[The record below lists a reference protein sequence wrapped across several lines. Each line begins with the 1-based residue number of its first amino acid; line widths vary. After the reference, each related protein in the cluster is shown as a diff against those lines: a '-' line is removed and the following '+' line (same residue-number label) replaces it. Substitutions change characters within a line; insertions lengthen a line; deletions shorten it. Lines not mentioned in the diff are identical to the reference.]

1 MKARGGP
8 NRVIGPVP
16 ILFVGVGP
24 CAERALAEFSSAV
37 KGLTV
42 PVRGPFGLV
51 LVDSFGEELFTCDWP
66 WISEFK
72 LPESPLIRERSE
84 FIGDDD
90 GKLTASLSTLVRRL
104 RSAEPGADP
113 ASSGRIR
120 MSSYVVID
128 LSVSGAVASAVR
140 LMQVLRRI
148 DPAHDV
154 TVLALTARTAVSGSA
169 SDSKWFDAWKQL
181 VARLQDTAFAH
192 RIYLLDGCDADKV
205 WFERPEQLHR
215 LAAQFLLYHGLICR
229 GPLRQNERARTGA
242 KESLLNVC
250 GSFGC
255 RTLLPDLSVVAERV
269 AERVA
274 REDLADLYGRTVP
287 AGWLESV
294 DEQAKS
300 LVDKIAI
307 VCEKAHEAKPTSSGE
322 RRGRTDGYAPGS
334 ADVSEAVAKTVKQVC
349 SREPLVSLCH
359 FFKCLQPRLG
369 RLLNRQRLWER
380 SRTRQ
385 LVAELIRQ
393 QDDATYEPM
402 RTWLSDPQTQWAD
415 RFTPK
420 QHELPRVAVSR
431 PAGMTGCLAG
441 CVLLVLGL
449 IGVGAGLLWE
459 DKLFLIGGGLLAVAT
474 SALVTFPTGWALY
487 PRNRVR
493 EGQDISRSVP
503 PVSYRKRAPA
513 WVLGTAGGLIV
524 AGLAAVTWPLWPA
537 AWSTVTIVWAVVAA
551 GLAGVGVG
559 FIVRGP
565 TESHRDKIGDDE
577 APGHVSPPVW
587 RFRGAGL
594 LCVALAWVVFGLR
607 ASWPEADTVAQWG
620 LALMGLL
627 MVGAGAGLASLPR
640 TGRVRLIDR
649 VAKMPQPLTGGIAR
663 PVGENDLDR
672 TIAAMVAWIDHL
684 ALEPD
689 QCLQRSGA
697 KDASTHRETLFDFL
711 AADWDRQ
718 LAEAFRREL
727 KARSDKP
734 LKALAGESVLW
745 AECVTKELQD
755 ARTVCPDLAFL
766 FALQVVKAW
775 VESHTPAK
783 LLSFLHADMPRFG
796 RLIDRLASP
805 HWPATRGEPDT
816 TTHIIAVGKSL
827 WDMVSPL
834 AEVEGAPALVQ
845 LDWDSHAE
853 AVLALH
859 VVQGLG
865 QGWRGFPGMPG
876 QLHER
881 HPATSV
887 DSDNTGGS
895 ESHSG
900 VPRSR

>member
-1 MKARGGP
+1 M
-8 NRVIGPVP
+8 IGPVP

-24 CAERALAEFSSAV
+24 CAEKALAEFSSAV

-90 GKLTASLSTLVRRL
+90 GKLTASLSSLARRL

-120 MSSYVVID
+120 MSSYVVVD

-154 TVLALTARTAVSGSA
+154 TVLGLTARTAVTGSA
-169 SDSKWFDAWKQL
+169 SDSEWFGAWKQL
-181 VARLQDTAFAH
+181 LARLQDTSFAQ

-205 WFERPEQLHR
+205 WFERPEQLHH
-215 LAAQFLLYHGLICR
+215 LAAQFLLYHGLLCR

-255 RTLLPDLSVVAERV
+255 RAIVPDLSVVAERV
-269 AERVA
+269 AEQVA

-307 VCEKAHEAKPTSSGE
+307 VCEKAHEAKPASSGE
-322 RRGRTDGYAPGS
+322 RRGRAGGYIPGS
-334 ADVSEAVAKTVKQVC
+334 ADVSEAVAKTIKQVC

-369 RLLNRQRLWER
+369 RLLNTQRLRER

-385 LVAELIRQ
+385 LVAELIQQ
-393 QDDATYEPM
+393 QDAATYEPM
-402 RTWLSDPQTQWAD
+402 RIWLSDTKTQWVD

-420 QHELPRVAVSR
+420 QHEPPRVAVSR
-431 PAGMTGCLAG
+431 PAGMAGYTAG
-441 CVLLVLGL
+441 CVFLVLGL
-449 IGVGAGLLWE
+449 IGIGAGLLAG
-459 DKLFLIGGGLLAVAT
+459 DRLFAIGGGLLVVAA
-474 SALVTFPTGWALY
+474 SALMTFPTGWALY

-493 EGQDISRSVP
+493 EGQDVSKSVP
-503 PVSYRKRAPA
+503 PVSYRKRAPGWA
-513 WVLGTAGGLIV
+513 LGTAGGLIV
-524 AGLAAVTWPLWPA
+524 VGLAAVTWPLWPE
-537 AWSTVTIVWAVVAA
+537 AWSAVTVVWAIVLAVIA
-551 GLAGVGVG
+551 GTGAG
-559 FIVRGP
+559 FIVRCP
-565 TESHRDKIGDDE
+565 TESHRDKIGGDE
-577 APGHVSPPVW
+577 APSHMSPPVW
-587 RFRGAGL
+587 RCRGVGL
-594 LCVALAWVVFGLR
+594 LCLALAWAVFGLW
-607 ASWPEADTVAQWG
+607 ASWPAAYTTAQWG
-620 LALMGLL
+620 LALMGQL
-627 MVGAGAGLASLPR
+627 MIGTGVGLALLPR
-640 TGRVRLIDR
+640 AGRIYLIDR
-649 VAKMPQPLTGGIAR
+649 VPKMPQPLAGGIAR
-663 PVGENDLDR
+663 PAGENDLDR
-672 TIAAMVAWIDHL
+672 TIAAMAAWIDHL

-711 AADWDRQ
+711 AADWDSQ

-745 AECVTKELQD
+745 AECVTKEFQD

-775 VESHTPAK
+775 AESHTPAE
-783 LLSFLHADMPRFG
+783 LLSFLRADMPRFG
-796 RLIDRLASP
+796 RLVERLASP

-881 HPATSV
+881 PPATPA
-887 DSDNTGGS
+887 DPDNTSGS
-895 ESHSG
+895 ESHSDI
-900 VPRSR
+900 SRRR